1 MDTVYD
7 DRFHLSRSTFYKLLA
22 FSTVWF
28 TIDGFPV
35 LPIGLL
41 FAIRYVG
48 TNYESTFLHSLV
60 TGRKVVAASLG
71 MALLGLLARG
81 PSFGFG
87 ISHYA
92 GAMFSIRL
100 PLGFLF

>member
-22 FSTVWF
+22 FSTFWF
-28 TIDGFPV
+28 TINGFPV
-35 LPIGLL
+35 LPVGLL
-41 FAIRYVG
+41 FAVRYVG
-48 TNYESTFLHSLV
+48 SNYESTFLHSLV

-81 PSFGFG
+81 PGLDLAILPSGGLF
-87 ISHYA
+87 
-92 GAMFSIRL
+92 FSTRL